1 LASEELCRYCYLDFM
16 KPFETDLRSLRLN
29 WFWYHRTECLH
40 GALLAAA
47 AYLFVC
53 VGPGIIPWKVAD
65 YFVYLGAIGVCM
77 SAVSIA
83 KDHRWNWTSLIPPAV
98 LAPFYLLFLF
108 GFGFVAGLP
117 GTEWTTRGA
126 VTGFF
131 LFPLTATLIQIVQ
144 NPRSISIISL
154 AFLFAIIVGGTGLHV
169 VSTYAIQK
177 EISLTLTNG
186 GCVFS
191 TGDYDTE
198 PRRAISSVADV
209 KIGIVSMESD
219 RMYFIIGPAVRS
231 WSYSKIETVR
241 SNYFDKEMVSDCEN
255 KKGGISAT
263 P

>member
-1 LASEELCRYCYLDFM
+1 MNVFENELG
-16 KPFETDLRSLRLN
+16 SLRHNL
-29 WFWYHRTECLH
+29 FWYHCTECLH

-47 AYLFVC
+47 SYLFVC
-53 VGPGIIPWKVAD
+53 VGPGIIPWQVAD

-77 SAVSIA
+77 SAISIA
-83 KDHRWNWTSLIPPAV
+83 KDRRWKWRSLIAPTV
-98 LAPFYLLFLF
+98 LAPIYLLFLF
-108 GFGFVAGLP
+108 GFGFVSGLP

-126 VTGFF
+126 VTGFL
-131 LFPLTATLIQIVQ
+131 LFPLIATLIQIVRSPQ
-144 NPRSISIISL
+144 SISIISL

-169 VSTYAIQK
+169 VSTYAMQK
-177 EISLTLTNG
+177 EIALTLTNG

-209 KIGIVSMESD
+209 KIGIVSMGSD
-219 RMYFIIGPAVRS
+219 RMYFIIGPVVRS

-241 SNYFDKEMVSDCEN
+241 RNYFDQEMVSECNN
-255 KKGGISAT
+255 KKSGISAA